1 MGFKVLDVGIV
12 PTPTVQFIV
21 IKEKASGGI
30 IVTSSHNPVEWNGLK
45 FVDNDGLFLRPE
57 KCTELFKIADNP
69 SSILFQA
76 YDKLGSLTTYPH
88 ASKAHID
95 AILALPQINVDAV
108 ANRKFKVCLDT
119 VNGAGGP
126 IMTHLLQTFG
136 CTVVPLNIEPTG
148 IFAHTP
154 EPLPENL
161 SQLCSSVVEHKADLG
176 IATDPDVDRCVFID
190 ETGKPIGEEYTLAL
204 ALQYWLGN
212 CGKKG
217 PVCKNLSSSRALDD
231 IAKKYGCPIYSTP
244 VGEIHVAKKMIEVG
258 AVIGGEGNGGVM
270 LPDIHVG
277 RDAPV
282 AAALGLQLLASF
294 QGTLS
299 QLKNSLPQWFIVKKK
314 ASVFGINPDQIIA
327 STIEEWKSKGSQID
341 TTDGVRIETDA
352 WWVHIR
358 KSNTEPIVR
367 VIGEAKTE
375 QEAEKIVGEFAVK
388 IGK

>member
-1 MGFKVLDVGIV
+1 
-12 PTPTVQFIV
+12 
-21 IKEKASGGI
+21 
-30 IVTSSHNPVEWNGLK
+30 
-45 FVDNDGLFLRPE
+45 
-57 KCTELFKIADNP
+57 
-69 SSILFQA
+69 
-76 YDKLGSLTTYPH
+76 
-88 ASKAHID
+88 
-95 AILALPQINVDAV
+95 
-108 ANRKFKVCLDT
+108 
-119 VNGAGGP
+119 
-126 IMTHLLQTFG
+126 
-136 CTVVPLNIEPTG
+136 
-148 IFAHTP
+148 
-154 EPLPENL
+154 
-161 SQLCSSVVEHKADLG
+161 
-176 IATDPDVDRCVFID
+176 
-190 ETGKPIGEEYTLAL
+190 
-204 ALQYWLGN
+204 
-212 CGKKG
+212 
-217 PVCKNLSSSRALDD
+217 
-231 IAKKYGCPIYSTP
+231 
-244 VGEIHVAKKMIEVG
+244 MIEVG